1 MRTTTTFLA
10 VALTTLSLGY
20 LSSSASATTQQDL
33 AGICDSARL
42 TDLER
47 RECRAQFKSATDDAK
62 RMSVYRIFDERINGP
77 AVEPK
82 RG

>member
-1 MRTTTTFLA
+1 MRMTTVLA
-10 VALTTLSLGY
+10 IALTALSVGY
-20 LSSSASATTQQDL
+20 VSNSAFATTQRDL
-33 AGICDSARL
+33 ASICDSARL

-47 RECRAQFKSATDDAK
+47 RECRARFKTATDEAA

-77 AVEPK
+77 AEEPK